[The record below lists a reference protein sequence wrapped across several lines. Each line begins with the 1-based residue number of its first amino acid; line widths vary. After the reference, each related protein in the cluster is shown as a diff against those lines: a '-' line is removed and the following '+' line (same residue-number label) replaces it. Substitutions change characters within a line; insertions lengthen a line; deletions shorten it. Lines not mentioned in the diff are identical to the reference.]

1 MRQVILF
8 VCQCA
13 VWLPVHVLSKLGDCV
28 TGLLGVGQE
37 WAQLWVCVKRSP
49 GGLVLLWLL
58 QARAQEHTVIYNM
71 SRSCTVGW
79 TENTQK
85 PNFFEKWKN
94 PSKIRNLKMV

>member
-58 QARAQEHTVIYNM
+58 QTRAQEHTVTYINKYGKYCVHDSM
-71 SRSCTVGW
+71 IKKAS
-79 TENTQK
+79 
-85 PNFFEKWKN
+85 
-94 PSKIRNLKMV
+94 

>member
-58 QARAQEHTVIYNM
+58 QARAQEHTVTRMGSVLANRAGDNIY
-71 SRSCTVGW
+71 
-79 TENTQK
+79 
-85 PNFFEKWKN
+85 
-94 PSKIRNLKMV
+94 

>member
-49 GGLVLLWLL
+49 DGLVLLWLL
-58 QARAQEHTVIYNM
+58 QARAQEHTVL
-71 SRSCTVGW
+71 W
-79 TENTQK
+79 TDLS
-85 PNFFEKWKN
+85 P
-94 PSKIRNLKMV
+94 P

>member
-58 QARAQEHTVIYNM
+58 QARAQEHTVTQFKFWVFTISHYLD
-71 SRSCTVGW
+71 TV
-79 TENTQK
+79 
-85 PNFFEKWKN
+85 
-94 PSKIRNLKMV
+94 V